1 MAANDE
7 DLLELK
13 YDSASR
19 RRSRIA
25 AMIADHGF
33 CTITELATAFDV
45 SDMTVRRDIL
55 KLTQSDRTLRIVHGG
70 IRAVPLWQFEGT
82 DYRTR
87 AMHNRLVKERI
98 AAEAVKL
105 MVPGSTIALDSGT
118 TGIAIAEAIPADFRL
133 NVVTQSLP
141 AANALASKE
150 ELEVSV
156 PGGTLIRSM
165 QAFVGPGAIAA
176 IAGLRI
182 NTFFLSATSIDER
195 GVLVMSEFAGASE
208 ELKHGAILVNP
219 NDVAGTAK
227 ALREAALMPPE
238 EKSTRMRLLRNIV
251 KQNDVHRWAQSFL
264 EAAGEVSAKSG
275 NGNDNGTANLELIPG
290 GRSQKQVPGLALVAA
305 PGTFG
310 LHPSITHAPSS
321 HRKRTAASR

>member
-1 MAANDE
+1 LAANDE

-25 AMIADHGF
+25 AMITDHGF

-70 IRAVPLWQFEGT
+70 IRAVPLWEFEGT

-87 AMHNRLVKERI
+87 AMHNRLVKQRI
-98 AAEAVKL
+98 AAEVVKL
-105 MVPGSTIALDSGT
+105 MVPGSTVALDSGT
-118 TGIAIAEAIPADFRL
+118 TGIAIAEAIPADSRL

-156 PGGTLIRSM
+156 LGGTLIRSM

-195 GVLVMSEFAGASE
+195 GVLAGNEYDAATKRAFVDAADTVVLVSDSSKFSLSSRFRTCPLSRVSTLVTDSGISPEQRAMMELAGVRVIIAAGA
-208 ELKHGAILVNP
+208 
-219 NDVAGTAK
+219 
-227 ALREAALMPPE
+227 
-238 EKSTRMRLLRNIV
+238 
-251 KQNDVHRWAQSFL
+251 
-264 EAAGEVSAKSG
+264 GERDA
-275 NGNDNGTANLELIPG
+275 
-290 GRSQKQVPGLALVAA
+290 
-305 PGTFG
+305 
-310 LHPSITHAPSS
+310 
-321 HRKRTAASR
+321 